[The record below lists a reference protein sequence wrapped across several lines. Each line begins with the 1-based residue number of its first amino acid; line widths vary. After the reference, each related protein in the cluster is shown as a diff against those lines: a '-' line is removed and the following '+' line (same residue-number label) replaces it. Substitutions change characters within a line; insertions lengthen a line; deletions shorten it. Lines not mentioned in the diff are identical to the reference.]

1 MAVEPY
7 DDGSEHDASS
17 GGDGD
22 GDPEYWRCK
31 DCGAVQRDPDPPCER
46 CWGTTFVAGEGADG
60 VAGPGTHL
68 AGLSNTPASGAD
80 VTATR
85 LAHVKSA
92 SARTFLLAAACAG
105 LVGGS
110 TAVAPSPSVLGSL
123 LWGAT
128 LLLGGFAAVALLV
141 SVLAHVA
148 DAFGLTAGDS

>member
-7 DDGSEHDASS
+7 DDGSEHDASDD
-17 GGDGD
+17 GGDD

-31 DCGAVQRDPDPPCER
+31 DCGAVQRDRDPPCER

-92 SARTFLLAAACAG
+92 SARTFLLAAACTG
-105 LVGGS
+105 VVGGS
-110 TAVAPSPSVLGSL
+110 TAVAPSPPVLASL

-128 LLLGGFAAVALLV
+128 LLLGGFATVALFV
-141 SVLAHVA
+141 SVLAHVV
-148 DAFGLTAGDS
+148 DALGLTSGDA